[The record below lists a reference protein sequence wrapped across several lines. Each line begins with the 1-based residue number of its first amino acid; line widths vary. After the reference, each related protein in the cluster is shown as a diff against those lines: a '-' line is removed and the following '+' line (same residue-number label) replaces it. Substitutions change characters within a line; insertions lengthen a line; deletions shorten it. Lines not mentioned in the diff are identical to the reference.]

1 MARAAWLVAALLW
14 LSDCDADRAPAS
26 NSEAPLADGTPHAA
40 ATPLDTAPLDTAP
53 LDTARLSVA
62 PASLS
67 LGSPVQYDEVRR
79 PLALSNRGVDPVS
92 LLDVEAGHSCT
103 VAPRTVAPPSAAP
116 PTASLP
122 VSLPAGETLALELR
136 CRPRLHG
143 IFVDR
148 VRLRTSAPA
157 QEDLWVAATGQVVPA
172 VVFDRELLEVS
183 LPFGAR
189 KVEEVRT
196 EGPRSGALRLRLR
209 EGDRRRWSAE
219 GLLVDVLPA
228 EGEQGAG
235 LRIQLEARHVGKHA
249 GTLLVETGLDG
260 DPSELALPYAF
271 HVSGTL
277 NVAPEPLY
285 VNLRAPQADGALLDV
300 RSTQPGFRITQMRVL
315 EGPFVVSWEQVDGG
329 HVRARVR
336 AALDHI
342 DADVRGATG
351 RLLILSN
358 DRTQPRREVAL
369 FALGKIPQPAR

>member
-1 MARAAWLVAALLW
+1 
-14 LSDCDADRAPAS
+14 
-26 NSEAPLADGTPHAA
+26 
-40 ATPLDTAPLDTAP
+40 

-62 PASLS
+62 PASLA

-92 LLDVEAGHSCT
+92 LLDVEAGHSCTVAPRTVAPRT

-157 QEDLWVAATGQVVPA
+157 QEGLRVAATGQVVPA

-235 LRIQLEARHVGKHA
+235 
-249 GTLLVETGLDG
+249 
-260 DPSELALPYAF
+260 
-271 HVSGTL
+271 
-277 NVAPEPLY
+277 
-285 VNLRAPQADGALLDV
+285 
-300 RSTQPGFRITQMRVL
+300 
-315 EGPFVVSWEQVDGG
+315 
-329 HVRARVR
+329 
-336 AALDHI
+336 
-342 DADVRGATG
+342 
-351 RLLILSN
+351 
-358 DRTQPRREVAL
+358 
-369 FALGKIPQPAR
+369 